1 MVADPK
7 LMTGL
12 GAVLSL
18 FLASAGAARGTVP
31 AGTFA
36 LRSKNAGFRSFYP
49 IMSSGILAIYGTIL
63 AVILSNKINDDLD
76 TTAGYKNFTAGLAT
90 GLACLVSGH
99 GLGSFIGANLEGNQV
114 TPTEDQKPLL
124 AGSQRRVSSPPVPTI
139 RFLMIDVFFEVIG
152 LYGFIVGLLLAN

>member
-18 FLASAGAARGTVP
+18 FLASTGAALGTVP

-36 LRSKNAGFRSFYP
+36 LRSNAGFRSFYP
-49 IMSSGILAIYGTIL
+49 IMIAGVLAIYGTIL

-90 GLACLVSGH
+90 GLACFASGN
-99 GLGSFIGANLEGNQV
+99 GLGGFIITNLEGNEV
-114 TPTEDQKPLL
+114 TPTEGQQSLL

-139 RFLMIDVFFEVIG
+139 KFLMVLVFLEAIG
-152 LYGFIVGLLLAN
+152 LYGLIVGLLLAN